1 MKFGTD
7 TLSSFSNWVE
17 LFGLLPESSLSPFF
31 SAGYYASYA
40 QIEQADVQCF
50 WGYKDGKNFLFYPY
64 LRKSINELGYNRSGN
79 YYDICGAHSFYDHLG
94 SVPLKMAHQWR
105 RG

>member
-31 SAGYYASYA
+31 SAGYYATYA
-40 QIEQADVQCF
+40 QIEQAGVHCF
-50 WGYKDGKNFLFYPY
+50 WACEDEQNFLFYPY
-64 LRKSINELGYNRSGN
+64 LKKSINELGYDLPGDH
-79 YYDICGAHSFYDHLG
+79 YDISGAYG
-94 SVPLKMAHQWR
+94 YN
-105 RG
+105 